1 MFVEKTEEQMQEV
14 PVLRQIS
21 PVALAF
27 VGDTVFDLFLRTRIV
42 LAEKTS
48 PKQMHFHASQ
58 YAKASTQARMAR
70 ALWNTLEEE
79 EQDVL
84 RRGRNAKV
92 HTIPKHAEVADY
104 KMATGF
110 EALLGMLYL
119 QKKEDRLW
127 RLLCQGMEEVMED
140 MENGRE

>member
-1 MFVEKTEEQMQEV
+1 MFVERTEEQMPEV
-14 PVLRQIS
+14 PVLRQIA

-48 PKQMHFHASQ
+48 PKLMHLHASQ
-58 YAKASTQARMAR
+58 YAKASTQAKMAR
-70 ALWNTLEEE
+70 ALWDTLEEE
-79 EQDVL
+79 EQDIL

-119 QKKEDRLW
+119 QKKEERLW
-127 RLLCQGMEEVMED
+127 ELLCQGMKAVMED
-140 MENGRE
+140 IENGKE